1 MSGSPTPVLDPEQG
15 EFVCSGVSISA
26 ASCRSGGL
34 PNLARATGARLSPD
48 RRTATV
54 LFAATPAAGLL
65 EDVRRSA
72 TIAVVFSLP
81 TSHRTLQVKGTD
93 ARIVPLEPGDR
104 ELAARYVD
112 AFVATLEPL
121 GYPGPVI
128 RRVLASH
135 PDDLVAVC
143 FTPSS
148 GYSQTPGPE
157 AGVPLRSGA

>member
-1 MSGSPTPVLDPEQG
+1 MSGPPTPVLDAEQG
-15 EFVCSGVSISA
+15 KFVCSGVSISA
-26 ASCRSGGL
+26 ASCRTGGL
-34 PNLARATGARLSPD
+34 PNLARATGCRLSPD

-54 LFAATPAAGLL
+54 LFAATPAAGLI
-65 EDVRRSA
+65 EDIRRNA

-81 TSHRTLQVKGTD
+81 ATHRTLQIKGTD
-93 ARIVPLEPGDR
+93 ARIVPLDPGDR

-112 AFVATLEPL
+112 AFVAGLEPL
-121 GYPGPVI
+121 GYPGPVV
-128 RRVLASH
+128 RRVLASD

-143 FTPSS
+143 FTPSA